1 MNQQIQQDPR
11 HRLSLS
17 NPVHL
22 FAVGFGSGLLRPAPG
37 TWGSLAATVIGALL
51 LKVMPVNLFLFFT
64 ALCFVA
70 GCFIC
75 QKTADDMGVHDHGAI
90 VWDEFVGIFIV
101 LGLLP
106 EVNWLLCALGFIIFR
121 IFDILKPYPIR
132 YFDRKLK
139 SGFGIMIDDVL
150 AAIYSIIT
158 IYLLL
163 YVLLEVFL

>member
-1 MNQQIQQDPR
+1 MQNTAQQDPR
-11 HRLSLS
+11 NRLSLT

-22 FAVGFGSGLLRPAPG
+22 LAVGFGSGLLRPAPG
-37 TWGSLAATVIGALL
+37 TWGSLAATLIGAALL
-51 LKVMPVNLFLFFT
+51 QIMPLKIFLFFT

-90 VWDEFVGIFIV
+90 VWDEFVGIFMV
-101 LGLLP
+101 LAMLP
-106 EVNWLLCALGFIIFR
+106 EINLLLCAVGFAIFR
-121 IFDILKPYPIR
+121 LFDILKPYPIR